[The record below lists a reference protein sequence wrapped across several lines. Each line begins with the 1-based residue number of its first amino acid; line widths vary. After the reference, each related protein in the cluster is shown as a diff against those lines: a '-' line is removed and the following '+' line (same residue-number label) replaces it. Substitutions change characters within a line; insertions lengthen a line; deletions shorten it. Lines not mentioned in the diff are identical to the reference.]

1 MVELSTVDEIYDLVA
16 NALAAAVDEP
26 WKEIR
31 LQAEVWK
38 TSTGFT
44 GDFTRDPAERGVADL
59 DVDRLD
65 YSVAKAIKK
74 LQTIM
79 TSDAHEPWNQATF
92 RLTPDGGFTV
102 NFAYDAD
109 LAARLEAS
117 AAHARA
123 HRL

>member
-1 MVELSTVDEIYDLVA
+1 MAELNTVEEIYDFVASALV
-16 NALAAAVDEP
+16 AAVDEP
-26 WKEIR
+26 WTEIR

-44 GDFTRDPAERGVADL
+44 GDFTRDTAERGVAEL

-65 YSVAKAIKK
+65 YAIAKAIKK

-79 TSDAHEPWNQATF
+79 KSDSQEPWNRATF
-92 RLTPDGGFTV
+92 RLMPDGEFSVT
-102 NFAYDAD
+102 FAYDAD

-117 AAHARA
+117 AARARA
-123 HRL
+123 R

>member
-1 MVELSTVDEIYDLVA
+1 MADLNTVEEIYDFVA
-16 NALAAAVDEP
+16 NALVAAVDEP

-65 YSVAKAIKK
+65 YAVAKAIKK

-79 TSDAHEPWNQATF
+79 AQDSHEPWNQVTF
-92 RLTPDGGFTV
+92 RLAPDGEFFA
-102 NFAYDAD
+102 NFNYDAD
-109 LAARLEAS
+109 LAARLEES
-117 AAHARA
+117 AARARA
-123 HRL
+123 R

>member
-1 MVELSTVDEIYDLVA
+1 MADLNTVEEIYDFVA

-65 YSVAKAIKK
+65 YAVAKAIKK
-74 LQTIM
+74 LQMIM
-79 TSDAHEPWNQATF
+79 ASDSHEPWNQVTF
-92 RLTPDGGFTV
+92 RLAPDGEFV
-102 NFAYDAD
+102 ANFNYDAD
-109 LAARLEAS
+109 LAARLEELA
-117 AAHARA
+117 ARA
-123 HRL
+123 RAR

>member
-1 MVELSTVDEIYDLVA
+1 MAELNTVEEIYDLVA

-26 WKEIR
+26 WTEIR

-44 GDFTRDPAERGVADL
+44 GDITRDPAERGVAEL

-65 YSVAKAIKK
+65 YAVAKAIKK

-79 TSDAHEPWNQATF
+79 KSDSHEPWNRATF
-92 RLTPDGGFTV
+92 RLTPDGEFSV
-102 NFAYDAD
+102 AFAYDAD

-117 AAHARA
+117 AARARA
-123 HRL
+123 R

>member
-1 MVELSTVDEIYDLVA
+1 MADLNTVEEIYDFVA

-65 YSVAKAIKK
+65 YAVAKAVKK

-79 TSDAHEPWNQATF
+79 ASDSHEPWNQVTF
-92 RLTPDGGFTV
+92 RLAPDGEFV
-102 NFAYDAD
+102 ANFNYDAD
-109 LAARLEAS
+109 LAARLEES
-117 AAHARA
+117 AARARA
-123 HRL
+123 R

>member
-1 MVELSTVDEIYDLVA
+1 MAELNTVEEIYDLVA

-44 GDFTRDPAERGVADL
+44 GDFTRDPADRGVADL

-65 YSVAKAIKK
+65 YTVAKAIKK

-79 TSDAHEPWNQATF
+79 TSQAHEQWNQVTF
-92 RLTPDGGFTV
+92 RLTPDGSFV
-102 NFAYDAD
+102 ANFAYDAD
-109 LAARLEAS
+109 LAARLEES
-117 AAHARA
+117 AAHVRARGQ
-123 HRL
+123 

>member
-1 MVELSTVDEIYDLVA
+1 MAELSTVEEIYNFIA
-16 NALAAAVDEP
+16 KALTAAVDEP

-44 GDFTRDPAERGVADL
+44 GDFTRDPVERGVANL

-65 YSVAKAIKK
+65 YAVAKAIKK

-92 RLTPDGGFTV
+92 RLTPDGAFSV
-102 NFAYDAD
+102 NFSYDGD

-117 AAHARA
+117 AGRARV
-123 HRL
+123 R